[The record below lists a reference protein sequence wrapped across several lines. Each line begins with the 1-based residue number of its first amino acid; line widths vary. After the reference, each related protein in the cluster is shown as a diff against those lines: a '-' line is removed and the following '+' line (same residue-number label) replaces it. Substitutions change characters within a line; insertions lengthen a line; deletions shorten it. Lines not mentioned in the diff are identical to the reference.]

1 MQKTNG
7 RLPNSQTP
15 LFHRERSQWPR
26 RAGLGAVCSFHCEDN
41 VSSFHVP
48 VIDTH
53 VCIHRHADGEVR
65 DQNDAQYMILLCP

>member
-48 VIDTH
+48 IIDMQMERLETKMMLN
-53 VCIHRHADGEVR
+53 I
-65 DQNDAQYMILLCP
+65 